1 MQVTDNPSSY
11 NAEVV
16 LLGTILAYGHL
27 IHKVGPRIGAYMFET
42 TPHKTLYEAMQKCAK
57 EGADASSIFIV
68 TKLKERGSFD
78 NIGGQNFLDSLME
91 HRERQENIQPLMT
104 IVQDE
109 YKRRELKKF
118 SATIPGALATG
129 GSPNKIISS
138 LSNSLN
144 KLLEEIGTPDVVKL
158 SDVLNITYNDV
169 LERRKNP
176 GIQGFSTGF
185 ENVDKRTG
193 GFLKGDIWYIAS
205 RPSHGKSSWALK
217 ACMNMAQD
225 GNPVLM
231 INREMSI
238 GSIGERML
246 SIASGI
252 PLQDIRMGDIPK
264 ESLNKFEEG
273 KEMLVDLPIF
283 IDNNFIGQ
291 IDYIIAVIRK
301 YHQLYK
307 IKVVAVDY
315 IQLIVDR
322 TSESVHLLGDA
333 SRRLK
338 LLANELEITVLI
350 LSQVNREC
358 EKREDKRPLMADL
371 RQSGNMEEDA
381 DFMVA
386 LYREKVYN
394 DNPPEGDQMEFI
406 FRKCRNAPIGTEL
419 LRFDDDTVNVKESE
433 FDLRWS
439 DSKGFLGDG

>member
-1 MQVTDNPSSY
+1 MQATDNPSSY
-11 NAEVV
+11 NAEVA
-16 LLGTILAYGHL
+16 LLGTTLAHGHL
-27 IHKVGPRIGAYMFET
+27 IHKVGPRIGAYMFESG
-42 TPHKTLYEAMQKCAK
+42 PHKTLYEAMQKCAK
-57 EGADASSIFIV
+57 EGADSRPIFV
-68 TKLKERGSFD
+68 KPRLEEQGVFD
-78 NIGGQNFLDSLME
+78 SIGGQNFLDTLMN
-91 HRERQENIQPLMT
+91 HRERQENIQAL
-104 IVQDE
+104 INLVQDE
-109 YKRRELKKF
+109 YKRRELKIF
-118 SATIPGALATG
+118 SATIPRALEAG

-144 KLLEEIGTPDVVKL
+144 KLLDEIGTPDVVKL
-158 SDVLNITYNDV
+158 SDVLNTTYNDV
-169 LERRKNP
+169 LERQKHP
-176 GIQGFSTGF
+176 GIRGLSTGF
-185 ENVDKRTG
+185 EEIDNRTG

-205 RPSHGKSSWALK
+205 RPSHGKSSWVLK

-225 GNPVLM
+225 GNAALM

-238 GSIGERML
+238 ESINERML
-246 SIASGI
+246 SIASGVA
-252 PLQDIRMGDIPK
+252 LQHIRMGKIPTDQL
-264 ESLNKFEEG
+264 SKFEDG
-273 KEMLVDLPIF
+273 KEMLIDLPIF

-291 IDYIIAVIRK
+291 IDYIVAIIRK

-307 IKVVAVDY
+307 VKVVAIDY

-338 LLANELEITVLI
+338 LLANELEITILI

-358 EKREDKRPLMADL
+358 EKREDRRPLMADL

-406 FRKCRNAPIGTEL
+406 FRKCRNGPIGTEL
-419 LRFDDDTVNVKESE
+419 LIFDDDTVNVKESE

-439 DSKGFLGDG
+439 HSKGFLGDG